1 MANTR
6 FLRLAGLL
14 CVIGGILQLVLGI
27 AESFFPVQAS
37 SPEFVFR
44 QVLVEI
50 SYVPV
55 LIGVIGLALSGAAGN
70 SWLAKIGFGGAL
82 LGSSLFIVAG
92 IVVLTVQLALGEA
105 LYGIGT
111 LLTGLGMMLAGISTL
126 RTRRWPGWRRYTP
139 LICGL
144 YVFGMLFPAAAI
156 VHGPSFLALGGW
168 GVCWLLLGVA
178 LRAEAGAREAAQ
190 QAARPPTGAVAPQ

>member
-1 MANTR
+1 MANTG

-27 AESFFPVQAS
+27 AESFFPVQAL

-55 LIGVIGLALSGAAGN
+55 LIGVIGLALSGVAGN
-70 SWLAKIGFGGAL
+70 GWLAKIGLGGAL
-82 LGSSLFIVAG
+82 LGSFLFILAG
-92 IVVLTVQLALGEA
+92 MIMLLVQPALGEA

-111 LLTGLGMMLAGISTL
+111 LLTGSGMLLAGL
-126 RTRRWPGWRRYTP
+126 AVLKTRGWSEWRRYTP

-144 YVFGMLFPAAAI
+144 YVFVVLFPAAAI
-156 VHGPSFLALGGW
+156 VQGPSFLALGGW
-168 GVCWLLLGVA
+168 GVCWLLFGVA
-178 LRAEAGAREAAQ
+178 LRSEACAQQTAQ
-190 QAARPPTGAVAPQ
+190 QAASPAISTVAPR

>member
-1 MANTR
+1 MVNTG
-6 FLRLAGLL
+6 FLRVASLL
-14 CVIGGILQLVLGI
+14 CVIGGILQLVLGA
-27 AESFFPVQAS
+27 AESYFPVQTP
-37 SPEFVFR
+37 SPELVFR

-55 LIGVIGLALSGAAGN
+55 LIGVIGLALSGAAGTG
-70 SWLAKIGFGGAL
+70 WLAKIGFGSAL

-92 IVVLTVQLALGEA
+92 IVMLTVQLALGEA

-111 LLTGLGMMLAGISTL
+111 LLTGLGMLLAGTAAL
-126 RTRRWPGWRRYTP
+126 RTRHWLGWRRYTP

-144 YVFGMLFPAAAI
+144 YVFGVLFPAAAI
-156 VHGPSFLALGGW
+156 VQGPSFLALGGW
-168 GVCWLLLGVA
+168 GVCWLLFGVA
-178 LRAEAGAREAAQ
+178 LRAEAGVR